1 MSNEAI
7 RKEWEEANKRVEQAM
22 PQEQPEVPQEQPEV
36 QEPVSEEVIEPAREA
51 APVQQPAQTY
61 QEPDNF
67 KYLRDSK
74 RELER
79 KYEELARRVADLS
92 NPKPQQAQQP
102 QPHYDL
108 GDEDYAMGSH
118 VKSVKAELEEVRKEL
133 AAEKQAREKVLAE
146 TRLRAK
152 FPDVYDV
159 VNEDNFKILMEREP
173 EEAQTILSD
182 PNPYTQH
189 VSAYKAI
196 KRYGIGMTDQM
207 LQDRARAQANL
218 AKPRSAATVAPKKNE
233 SPLAMV
239 ENYYGPM
246 SSEEKARLRKETEDA
261 INGRF

>member
-1 MSNEAI
+1 MSEAI
-7 RKEWEEANKRVEQAM
+7 RKEWEEANKRIEQAM
-22 PQEQPEVPQEQPEV
+22 PQEQPEQVEETIETPSEPEKEATPAP
-36 QEPVSEEVIEPAREA
+36 EPIQSIQDRHE
-51 APVQQPAQTY
+51 T
-61 QEPDNF
+61 DNF
-67 KYLRDSK
+67 KQLRESK

-79 KYEELARRVADLS
+79 KYEELARRVEAIS
-92 NPKPQQAQQP
+92 NPKPQQPQQN
-102 QPHYDL
+102 YDI

-152 FPDVYDV
+152 YPDVYDV
-159 VNEDNFKILMEREP
+159 VNEDNFRILMERAP

-261 INGRF
+261 INGRY